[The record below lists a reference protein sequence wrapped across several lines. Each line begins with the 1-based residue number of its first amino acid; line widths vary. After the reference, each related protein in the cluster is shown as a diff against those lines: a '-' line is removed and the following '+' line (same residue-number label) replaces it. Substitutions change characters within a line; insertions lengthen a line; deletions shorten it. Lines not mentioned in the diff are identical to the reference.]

1 MAISMTGFGRGE
13 YKDDN
18 YQFLVECKTINHK
31 YADINIRLPRK
42 LSFLEDKARILVKD
56 YIKRGRVDLYIKL
69 DLLGSEDVN
78 LKFDEA
84 LATQYVSILKQIKD
98 KFDLVDDISVMNIAK
113 FPDVIKTEE
122 KEDDEDKLWSMLK
135 VALENALLKLK
146 EILLSVFPEN
156 LKLKDLGKLVVIPTF
171 YVGNEYN
178 SWKAIFYNNLPNSET
193 EDYRVVDVA
202 MASSAAPV
210 FFPSYDCHIDGGII
224 ATDPSLASIIYSID
238 EELGK
243 RMDQIR
249 LLSFGTGY
257 CYNSI
262 KEDTS
267 KWGAIDWVISKDP
280 DLPIISVTLEGNAQ
294 LSQIFSKK
302 LLDSNYY
309 RVNPKMDKDI
319 SMDDTK
325 SMDYLLEL
333 AAEYNIKDCI
343 NWINNK
349 WNKI

>member
-146 EILLSVFPEN
+146 EMRSEEAKKLAEDIQNRCDLLKNYIEDIEKYSYNVVIDYKE
-156 LKLKDLGKLVVIPTF
+156 KLKNRKSDMLEDPSIIDESRLAQEVAIYADKSSITEEIVRFKSHIEQLKNTVVKNESIGRKIDFLIQEMNRETNTIGSKSSDLNITNLVVE
-171 YVGNEYN
+171 V
-178 SWKAIFYNNLPNSET
+178 KSEL
-193 EDYRVVDVA
+193 EKIR
-202 MASSAAPV
+202 
-210 FFPSYDCHIDGGII
+210 
-224 ATDPSLASIIYSID
+224 
-238 EELGK
+238 E
-243 RMDQIR
+243 QI
-249 LLSFGTGY
+249 
-257 CYNSI
+257 
-262 KEDTS
+262 
-267 KWGAIDWVISKDP
+267 
-280 DLPIISVTLEGNAQ
+280 Q
-294 LSQIFSKK
+294 
-302 LLDSNYY
+302 
-309 RVNPKMDKDI
+309 
-319 SMDDTK
+319 
-325 SMDYLLEL
+325 
-333 AAEYNIKDCI
+333 NIE
-343 NWINNK
+343 
-349 WNKI
+349 

>member
-78 LKFDEA
+78 LKFDEE

-135 VALENALLKLK
+135 VALENSLLKLK
-146 EILLSVFPEN
+146 EMRSEEGKKLAEDIQNRCDLLKNYIEDIEKYSYNVVIDYKE
-156 LKLKDLGKLVVIPTF
+156 KLKNRISDMLEDPSIIDESRLAQEVAIYADKSSITEEIVRFKSHIEQLKNTVVKNESIGRKIDFLIQEMNRETNTIGSKSSDLNITNLVVE
-171 YVGNEYN
+171 V
-178 SWKAIFYNNLPNSET
+178 KSEL
-193 EDYRVVDVA
+193 EKIR
-202 MASSAAPV
+202 
-210 FFPSYDCHIDGGII
+210 
-224 ATDPSLASIIYSID
+224 
-238 EELGK
+238 E
-243 RMDQIR
+243 QI
-249 LLSFGTGY
+249 
-257 CYNSI
+257 
-262 KEDTS
+262 
-267 KWGAIDWVISKDP
+267 
-280 DLPIISVTLEGNAQ
+280 Q
-294 LSQIFSKK
+294 
-302 LLDSNYY
+302 
-309 RVNPKMDKDI
+309 
-319 SMDDTK
+319 
-325 SMDYLLEL
+325 
-333 AAEYNIKDCI
+333 NIE
-343 NWINNK
+343 
-349 WNKI
+349 

>member
-98 KFDLVDDISVMNIAK
+98 NFDLVDDISVMNIAK

-146 EILLSVFPEN
+146 EMRSEEGKKLAEDIQNRCDLLKNYIEDIEKYSYNVVIDYKE
-156 LKLKDLGKLVVIPTF
+156 KLKNRISDMLEDPSIIDESRLAQEVAIYADKSSITEEIVRFKSHIEQLKNTVVKNESIGRKIDFLIQEMNRETNTIGSKSSDLNITNLVVE
-171 YVGNEYN
+171 V
-178 SWKAIFYNNLPNSET
+178 KSEL
-193 EDYRVVDVA
+193 EKIR
-202 MASSAAPV
+202 
-210 FFPSYDCHIDGGII
+210 
-224 ATDPSLASIIYSID
+224 
-238 EELGK
+238 E
-243 RMDQIR
+243 QI
-249 LLSFGTGY
+249 
-257 CYNSI
+257 
-262 KEDTS
+262 
-267 KWGAIDWVISKDP
+267 
-280 DLPIISVTLEGNAQ
+280 Q
-294 LSQIFSKK
+294 
-302 LLDSNYY
+302 
-309 RVNPKMDKDI
+309 
-319 SMDDTK
+319 
-325 SMDYLLEL
+325 
-333 AAEYNIKDCI
+333 NIE
-343 NWINNK
+343 
-349 WNKI
+349 

>member
-78 LKFDEA
+78 LKFDEE
-84 LATQYVSILKQIKD
+84 LATQYVSILKQIND

-146 EILLSVFPEN
+146 EMRSEEGKKLAEDIQNRCDLLKNYIEDIEKYSYNVVIDYKE
-156 LKLKDLGKLVVIPTF
+156 KLKNRISDMLEDPSIIDESRLAQEVAIYADKSSITEEIVRFKSHIEQLKNTVVKNESIGRKIDFLIQEMNRETNTIGSKSSDLNITNLVVE
-171 YVGNEYN
+171 V
-178 SWKAIFYNNLPNSET
+178 KSEL
-193 EDYRVVDVA
+193 EKIR
-202 MASSAAPV
+202 
-210 FFPSYDCHIDGGII
+210 
-224 ATDPSLASIIYSID
+224 
-238 EELGK
+238 E
-243 RMDQIR
+243 QI
-249 LLSFGTGY
+249 
-257 CYNSI
+257 
-262 KEDTS
+262 
-267 KWGAIDWVISKDP
+267 
-280 DLPIISVTLEGNAQ
+280 Q
-294 LSQIFSKK
+294 
-302 LLDSNYY
+302 
-309 RVNPKMDKDI
+309 
-319 SMDDTK
+319 
-325 SMDYLLEL
+325 
-333 AAEYNIKDCI
+333 NIE
-343 NWINNK
+343 
-349 WNKI
+349 

>member
-122 KEDDEDKLWSMLK
+122 KEEDEDEMWAMFKE
-135 VALENALLKLK
+135 ALEIAL
-146 EILLSVFPEN
+146 N
-156 LKLKDLGKLVVIPTF
+156 KLVDMRQQEGKKLEEDTLRRCDILSG
-171 YVGNEYN
+171 YINEIERL
-178 SWKAIFYNNLPNSET
+178 SDTVVA
-193 EDYRVVDVA
+193 DYRDKLNTRIKELLEN
-202 MASSAAPV
+202 PNE
-210 FFPSYDCHIDGGII
+210 
-224 ATDPSLASIIYSID
+224 ID
-238 EELGK
+238 EN
-243 RMDQIR
+243 RMAQEVAIYADKSSITEEIVR
-249 LLSFGTGY
+249 F
-257 CYNSI
+257 NSHI
-262 KEDTS
+262 TQLKNT
-267 KWGAIDWVISKDP
+267 VVKD
-280 DLPIISVTLEGNAQ
+280 DSVG
-294 LSQIFSKK
+294 
-302 LLDSNYY
+302 
-309 RVNPKMDKDI
+309 RKMDFLIQEMNREINTMGSKSSDI
-319 SMDDTK
+319 NITNLVVEVK
-325 SMDYLLEL
+325 SELEKIR
-333 AAEYNIKDCI
+333 EQIQNIE
-343 NWINNK
+343 
-349 WNKI
+349 